1 MSDGA
6 DILVIDDERV
16 VLDAVAKVCNAQGM
30 TIDLAQ
36 DALQGVRK
44 IEQQQYRLILCDIR
58 MPDLDGF
65 QVLERALQQNAL
77 VPVIM
82 TTGYATIEHAVRS
95 LVSGAVGYLPK
106 PFTEEELLSSLHRG
120 LRYGEL
126 SPGDR
131 LPSFGSAVASVS
143 PAGRRQ
149 FYMLGRVSW
158 VHTEETG
165 TGVVGVVD
173 VFLRTMDG
181 VAGIQLLPGE
191 EEIVQGTPC
200 ARLTSGEGL
209 MHEVFGPVSGRILE
223 VNPRLEQE
231 VALLREDPYGEG
243 WLYRIVPRNLS
254 YETTQLQRVPQ
265 EGPHEPRGTVAP
277 KPPVRT

>member
-58 MPDLDGF
+58 MPEVDGF
-65 QVLERALQQNAL
+65 QVLERALEQNAL

-95 LVSGAVGYLPK
+95 LASGAVGYLPK

-131 LPSFGSAVASVS
+131 LPSVGSAASSGS
-143 PAGRRQ
+143 PAAGKQ
-149 FYMLGRVSW
+149 FYVLGRVSW
-158 VHTEETG
+158 VYTEETG

-173 VFLRTMDG
+173 VFLRTVNG
-181 VAGIQLLPGE
+181 VTAIQLLSGE
-191 EEIVQGTPC
+191 EEMVQGTPC
-200 ARLTSGEGL
+200 ARLTSQEGL
-209 MHEVFGPVSGRILE
+209 LHEVFGPVSGRILE
-223 VNPRLEQE
+223 VNLRLEQE
-231 VALLREDPYGEG
+231 MDLLKKDPYGEG
-243 WLYRIVPRNLS
+243 WMYRIVPRNLS
-254 YETTQLQRVPQ
+254 YETKQLQRVPQ
-265 EGPHEPRGTVAP
+265 EGPHESRGTIAP